1 MIQAIVY
8 FILFSFSTFQ
18 SEKKVEIHLTIQETS
33 NDIGK
38 VQVLL
43 FNNKDGFPSD
53 PSKAIKKLSLALSN
67 KTAKITLEEI
77 ESGTYAISVFHDE
90 DGDGIMDKNSLGYPL
105 NKFGFSNNPSI
116 LFGAPS
122 FEKAAFEVSSKPV
135 EINIKLR

>member
-1 MIQAIVY
+1 M
-8 FILFSFSTFQ
+8 
-18 SEKKVEIHLTIQETS
+18 EIHLTIQETS
-33 NDIGK
+33 NDFGK

-77 ESGTYAISVFHDE
+77 ESGTYAIAVFHDE
-90 DGDGIMDKNSLGYPL
+90 DGDGKMDKNSLGYPL